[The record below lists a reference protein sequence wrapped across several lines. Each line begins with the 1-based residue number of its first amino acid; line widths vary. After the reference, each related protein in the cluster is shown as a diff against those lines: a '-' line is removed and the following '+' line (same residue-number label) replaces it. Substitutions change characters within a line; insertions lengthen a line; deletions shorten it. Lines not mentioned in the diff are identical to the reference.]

1 MTSGTASV
9 AEVML
14 REVLE
19 ALCEQRGIPL
29 DSSADPGT
37 PARNYELADR
47 LGIGHVFGLGQAP
60 GSPSGRPGVTRPV
73 IGADL
78 AEELNRYRGRWVA
91 VINQHVV
98 SAGDSPGEAAANVPG
113 AVPGFKGSIDP
124 LIFRVPKQALAAWLG
139 IGQAASGEE
148 VP

>member
-1 MTSGTASV
+1 MTSGTQASV

-47 LGIGHVFGLGQAP
+47 LGIGHVFGLGRAP
-60 GSPSGRPGVTRPV
+60 EDADPPGRPGQ
-73 IGADL
+73 
-78 AEELNRYRGRWVA
+78 EEA
-91 VINQHVV
+91 
-98 SAGDSPGEAAANVPG
+98 P
-113 AVPGFKGSIDP
+113 
-124 LIFRVPKQALAAWLG
+124 
-139 IGQAASGEE
+139 
-148 VP
+148 